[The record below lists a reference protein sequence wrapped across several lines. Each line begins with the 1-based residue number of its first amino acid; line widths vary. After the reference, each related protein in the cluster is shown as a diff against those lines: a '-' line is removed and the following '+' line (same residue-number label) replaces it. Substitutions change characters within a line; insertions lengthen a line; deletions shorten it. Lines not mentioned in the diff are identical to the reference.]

1 MRVSNARWV
10 WDDSGSGAD
19 KDGSFWKITIVT
31 DGFYPVGDAVC
42 RGHGSCKYI
51 IQVKDVSSDNI
62 LTKEGLDI

>member
-31 DGFYPVGDAVC
+31 DGFYPVDIFPA
-42 RGHGSCKYI
+42 
-51 IQVKDVSSDNI
+51 NI
-62 LTKEGLDI
+62 LYK